1 MFAFYLLSS
10 FESGSISV
18 KKWDYEIT
26 TAGLRRT
33 ITARSDRAK
42 QRSPGPQEFANNDD
56 TLVFVKTGVAE
67 GFLFANRGFID
78 REYRDVRYHYFVDV
92 NGQLV
97 PTGHDNGPPDAMFE
111 VGDVYPGGP
120 RDGKHFDITAVVT
133 GEMARANGSGV
144 MVIGKV
150 RDVSKAN

>member
-1 MFAFYLLSS
+1 M
-10 FESGSISV
+10 

-26 TAGLRRT
+26 IAGLKRT
-33 ITARSDRAK
+33 ITAISDRAK
-42 QRSPGPQEFANNDD
+42 QRTPEPREFANNDD
-56 TLVFVKTGVAE
+56 TIMFVKAGAAE

-78 REYRDVRYHYFVDV
+78 REYRNVRYHYFVDV

-97 PTGHDNGPPDAMFE
+97 PTGQDNGPPDAMFE

-120 RDGKHFDITAVVT
+120 RDGKHLDITAVVT
-133 GEMARANGSGV
+133 GEMARANRCGV